1 MKIGLQ
7 NKTQVKKGVIE
18 SYWFENETMG
28 LSNTLFHRVT
38 LPLEVF
44 DSDLDFNEQPTRTEI
59 LLDWYKLDISEPSKL
74 DGLNLSHSKYPE
86 AQGSVYIGY
95 AHNWCDVKE
104 LTIVK
109 NSDGYFDVSGN
120 ILIEFENEGVGENED
135 FKFRSCCEYIKTV

>member
-86 AQGSVYIGY
+86 A
-95 AHNWCDVKE
+95 
-104 LTIVK
+104 
-109 NSDGYFDVSGN
+109 
-120 ILIEFENEGVGENED
+120 
-135 FKFRSCCEYIKTV
+135 